1 MSRDYFDDGYDF
13 TMNRI
18 TLPNGE
24 AVLITPSR
32 NKHRLYIADLPDR
45 IKRRCLTLPTDDH
58 FLDNGCDQHKLCEMD
73 DDERIA
79 LVTEQARVAYPILP
93 TIGLGVRT
101 NPLAEAQPQMLT
113 VRFRAAL
120 FAPLSS
126 AHTHGQL
133 LRSGPTL
140 VHGYAETCVGHGG
153 LCQAH

>member
-13 TMNRI
+13 TTNRI
-18 TLPNGE
+18 TLPSGE

-120 FAPLSS
+120 CHKARIRRHKPRGEPARRSLDGGRKARRAAPWKI
-126 AHTHGQL
+126 
-133 LRSGPTL
+133 PF
-140 VHGYAETCVGHGG
+140 G
-153 LCQAH
+153 L

>member
-13 TMNRI
+13 TTNRI
-18 TLPNGE
+18 TLPSGE

-79 LVTEQARVAYPILP
+79 LVTEQARVAFPILP

-126 AHTHGQL
+126 AHTRG
-133 LRSGPTL
+133 
-140 VHGYAETCVGHGG
+140 
-153 LCQAH
+153 